1 MSGKYTSEEYLNA
14 TSGMISFAED
24 SPEAFHT
31 TANIVDCLKKHGY
44 TELCEGGVWEINA
57 GGKYYVTRNLSSV
70 IAFKV
75 NSPKPRGFMICAA
88 HCDSPAFKLKPCFAD
103 NGGLYTRLNV
113 EKYGGMALYTWLDR
127 PLSIAGRLIC
137 ETENG
142 IETRLADMGR
152 DYCVIPSLAIH
163 MNSDTNKGFSPN
175 PQTDMLPIIGNS
187 EAAERC
193 MKELAERAE
202 VDTGKILGFD
212 LFLYNRQ
219 RGTIWGADNEYFSA
233 PRIDDLQCVYAALN
247 ALLECKKTDAI
258 QVMAVFDNEEVGS
271 GTKQG
276 AKSAFLRDVLER
288 ASAAMGID
296 GEGFCGMLAGSML
309 VSADNGHAVHP
320 NHPEKADPT
329 NRPVMNGGVV
339 IKHNANQRYTT
350 DGVSAAIFKKIL
362 NTADIPYQEYVNR
375 SDIAGGSTLGNIAS
389 EKVSI
394 NAVDIGAAQL
404 SMHSSYETGGTHDTL
419 YLIEAMRRFFET
431 ELTPV
436 GDGGFKVETQ
446 NCG

>member
-1 MSGKYTSEEYLNA
+1 MNNKYTREEYLGA
-14 TSGMISFAED
+14 ASRMISFAEN
-24 SPEAFHT
+24 SPEVYHA
-31 TANIVDCLKKHGY
+31 ASNITVCLKEHGY
-44 TELCEGGVWEINA
+44 TELLESEKWEIEV

-75 NSPKPRGFMICAA
+75 NSSKPRGFMICAA
-88 HCDSPAFKLKPCFAD
+88 HSDSPAFKLKPGFSD
-103 NGGLYTRLNV
+103 DTGGLYTRLNV

-137 ETENG
+137 EAENK
-142 IETRLADMGR
+142 IVTYLTDMGR

-163 MNSDTNKGFSPN
+163 MDPDTNKGFSPN
-175 PQTDMLPIIGNS
+175 PQTDMLPIIGDAA
-187 EAAERC
+187 AAERC

-202 VDTGKILGFD
+202 VDEKSILGFD

-219 RGTIWGADNEYFSA
+219 RGTIWGADSEYFSV
-233 PRIDDLQCVYAALN
+233 PRIDDLQCVDAALN
-247 ALLECKKTDAI
+247 AMLECKGTDMV
-258 QVMAVFDNEEVGS
+258 QVMAIFDNEEVGS

-276 AKSAFLRDVLER
+276 AKSTFLRDVLER
-288 ASAAMGID
+288 VGAAVGADRDELCSM
-296 GEGFCGMLAGSML
+296 FAGSMM

-329 NRPVMNGGVV
+329 NRPRMNGGVV

-362 NTADIPYQEYVNR
+362 NTAGIPYQEYVNR

-389 EKVSI
+389 EKVSV
-394 NAVDIGAAQL
+394 NTVDIGAAQL
-404 SMHSSYETGGTHDTL
+404 SMHSSFETGGVRDTL
-419 YLIEAMRRFFET
+419 YLTEAMREFYQT
-431 ELTPV
+431 ELTPI
-436 GDGGFKVETQ
+436 DGGSFKIEKI
-446 NCG
+446 

>member
-1 MSGKYTSEEYLNA
+1 MNNKYTSEEYLSAALN
-14 TSGMISFAED
+14 MISFAD
-24 SPEAFHT
+24 SSPEAFHAA
-31 TANIVDCLKKHGY
+31 ANITSCLKERGY
-44 TELCEGGVWEINA
+44 TELFESEKWEIEA

-75 NSPKPRGFMICAA
+75 NSPKPRGFMICAV
-88 HCDSPAFKLKPCFAD
+88 HCDSPAFKLKPGFAD
-103 NGGLYTRLNV
+103 STGGLYTRLNV

-142 IETRLADMGR
+142 IETRLTDMGR

-163 MNSDTNKGFSPN
+163 MNPDTNKGFSPN
-175 PQTDMLPIIGNS
+175 PQTDMLPIIGDAA
-187 EAAERC
+187 AAERC

-202 VDTGKILGFD
+202 VDEKSILGFD

-219 RGTIWGADNEYFSA
+219 RGTIWGADSEYFSA
-233 PRIDDLQCVYAALN
+233 PRIDDLQCVYAALS
-247 ALLECKKTDAI
+247 ALLECRATDAV

-276 AKSAFLRDVLER
+276 ARSTFLRDVIER
-288 ASAAMGID
+288 ASAALGVSGD
-296 GEGFCGMLAGSML
+296 ELYRMLADSMMI
-309 VSADNGHAVHP
+309 SADNGHAVHP
-320 NHPEKADPT
+320 NHPEKADPI
-329 NRPVMNGGVV
+329 NRPHMNGGVV

-362 NTADIPYQEYVNR
+362 NTAGIPYQEYVNR

-394 NAVDIGAAQL
+394 NTVDIGAAQL

-419 YLIEAMRRFFET
+419 YLTEAMRGFFET
-431 ELTPV
+431 ELKAI
-436 GDGGFKVETQ
+436 GGGGFKIE
-446 NCG
+446 GI